1 MCVVLVDWV
10 FLLFW
15 VWDFF
20 LFGLVFL
27 TRINLL
33 RDIAMQE
40 SLSQSYLLLLLWAGM
55 LFLGITSWPFFWEYP
70 CFYKEMELLQW
81 WFFLGGPQ

>member
-1 MCVVLVDWV
+1 
-10 FLLFW
+10 
-15 VWDFF
+15 
-20 LFGLVFL
+20 
-27 TRINLL
+27 
-33 RDIAMQE
+33 MQE